1 MVAHARP
8 REGDAE
14 AGTEGD
20 HLDLYVLDPLR
31 TAFNDGAVGQMV
43 GPSTTTHAVAGFEHR
58 DVPTGVD
65 E

>member
-8 REGDAE
+8 REWNAE
-14 AGTEGD
+14 ARTERD
-20 HLDLYVLDPLR
+20 HLDLYILDPLCA
-31 TAFNDGAVGQMV
+31 TLNDRAVGQMV